1 MKNIADILKII
12 SGFLVVFIVFSTF
25 LNLSPGSVVN
35 AILFSEAT
43 DEQSKLLN
51 LVASVVPQYDG
62 ISHGQS
68 VTDKESNN
76 DFKDK
81 NNEDESLSA
90 SVEEAVFGNIV
101 KKTMSPYSAN
111 LKSGDIYINNQSG
124 AVVNI
129 KSELSKGLEFDITK
143 DENPQILI
151 YHTHTTES
159 YMMSEEEYYTSSDE
173 PRTTDESK
181 NVVAIGKKIAEQL
194 EAEGYSVIHD
204 TTIHDYPGFSGSYS
218 RSAETVKAIL
228 QKYSSIKVA
237 IDVHRDSINQ
247 GDNDKIAPVVNI
259 NGREAAQV
267 MLVMGSQTGSIS
279 DYPDWRHNLRFAMKM
294 QNIFESKYPQ
304 FARALLLRS
313 TKYNQNLTKGSV
325 LIEVGSEA
333 NTISQAMY
341 SAELI
346 GKTLVEIFDS

>member
-1 MKNIADILKII
+1 M
-12 SGFLVVFIVFSTF
+12 
-25 LNLSPGSVVN
+25 
-35 AILFSEAT
+35 
-43 DEQSKLLN
+43 
-51 LVASVVPQYDG
+51 
-62 ISHGQS
+62 
-68 VTDKESNN
+68 
-76 DFKDK
+76 
-81 NNEDESLSA
+81 
-90 SVEEAVFGNIV
+90 
-101 KKTMSPYSAN
+101 
-111 LKSGDIYINNQSG
+111 
-124 AVVNI
+124 
-129 KSELSKGLEFDITK
+129 
-143 DENPQILI
+143 
-151 YHTHTTES
+151 
-159 YMMSEEEYYTSSDE
+159 
-173 PRTTDESK
+173 
-181 NVVAIGKKIAEQL
+181 
-194 EAEGYSVIHD
+194 
-204 TTIHDYPGFSGSYS
+204 
-218 RSAETVKAIL
+218 
-228 QKYSSIKVA
+228 A

-294 QNIFESKYPQ
+294 QNVFESKYPQ